1 MSPDVSM
8 AVASLSSGL
17 ILSGPDQPEGL
28 EQLQDLAATVPEIF
42 GTLEL
47 GCLSRIAERLA
58 IETDGDELIE
68 LVLLSGSRVQV
79 VHSLSQSPELA
90 LVAVSHAVGKVGLV
104 LSQVH
109 TRVSARQE
117 RR

>member
-1 MSPDVSM
+1 VTPDVSM

-17 ILSGPDQPEGL
+17 ILSGPDSPEDI

-47 GCLSRIAERLA
+47 GCLSRIADRLG
-58 IETDGDELIE
+58 IETEGDELIE

-79 VHSLSQSPELA
+79 IHSLTQSPELA

-109 TRVSARQE
+109 TRVTAKQGSR
-117 RR
+117 